1 MHHEPRWDLYVRQL
15 RLWSPYRNDI
25 HHRRLRLLGLE
36 HRRTLLGLAEY
47 RIRHVELRLMLD
59 FLLPIILGQW
69 LGFIVILAIGLI
81 ALGVEKLR
89 ALFLSRST
97 TLASPKEFR

>member
-1 MHHEPRWDLYVRQL
+1 
-15 RLWSPYRNDI
+15 
-25 HHRRLRLLGLE
+25 
-36 HRRTLLGLAEY
+36 
-47 RIRHVELRLMLD
+47 MLD

-97 TLASPKEFR
+97 TLASHKELR